1 MIIICISILKPGK
14 TPSAADERSGQAVNG
29 HDYYRPCFED
39 HRHARHARP
48 RSSPG
53 SAAAGFGGCIV
64 PVSVYLLK
72 HGSLPSF
79 FGLFD
84 MYAGPWWSR
93 FDGTFAV
100 LLISHL
106 PVTAAAAYAG
116 AAVVARHRRGAV
128 MSLALL
134 PLERQRRAAGVNL
147 PPDHDQL
154 PACRTA

>member
-1 MIIICISILKPGK
+1 MTTIARASTGSS
-14 TPSAADERSGQAVNG
+14 TRAARAAAIVTWI
-29 HDYYRPCFED
+29 Y
-39 HRHARHARP
+39 
-48 RSSPG
+48 
-53 SAAAGFGGCIV
+53 AAGFGGCIV

-93 FDGTFAV
+93 FDDGTFAV
-100 LLISHL
+100 LLISYL

-116 AAVVARHRRGAV
+116 WQLWRGTRRGAV

>member
-1 MIIICISILKPGK
+1 MTTIARASTGSS
-14 TPSAADERSGQAVNG
+14 TRAARAAAIVTWI
-29 HDYYRPCFED
+29 Y
-39 HRHARHARP
+39 
-48 RSSPG
+48 
-53 SAAAGFGGCIV
+53 AAGFGGCIV

-72 HGSLPSF
+72 HGSLASF

-93 FDGTFAV
+93 FDDGTFAV
-100 LLISHL
+100 LLISYL

-116 AAVVARHRRGAV
+116 WQLWRGTRRGAV

>member
-1 MIIICISILKPGK
+1 MTTIARASTGSS
-14 TPSAADERSGQAVNG
+14 TRAARAAAIVTWI
-29 HDYYRPCFED
+29 Y
-39 HRHARHARP
+39 
-48 RSSPG
+48 
-53 SAAAGFGGCIV
+53 AAGFGGIV

-93 FDGTFAV
+93 FDDGTFAV
-100 LLISHL
+100 LLISYL

-116 AAVVARHRRGAV
+116 WQLWRGTRRGAV

>member
-1 MIIICISILKPGK
+1 MTTIARASTGSS
-14 TPSAADERSGQAVNG
+14 TRAARAAAIVTWI
-29 HDYYRPCFED
+29 Y
-39 HRHARHARP
+39 
-48 RSSPG
+48 
-53 SAAAGFGGCIV
+53 AAGFGGIV

-93 FDGTFAV
+93 FDDGTFAV
-100 LLISHL
+100 LLISYL

-116 AAVVARHRRGAV
+116 WQLWRGTRRGAV

-134 PLERQRRAAGVNL
+134 PLEQQRRAAGVNL

>member
-1 MIIICISILKPGK
+1 MTTIARASTGSS
-14 TPSAADERSGQAVNG
+14 TRAARAAAIVTWI
-29 HDYYRPCFED
+29 Y
-39 HRHARHARP
+39 
-48 RSSPG
+48 
-53 SAAAGFGGCIV
+53 AAGFGGCIV

-72 HGSLPSF
+72 HGSLPSS

-93 FDGTFAV
+93 FDDGTFAV
-100 LLISHL
+100 LLISYL

-116 AAVVARHRRGAV
+116 WQLWRGTRRGAV

>member
-1 MIIICISILKPGK
+1 LRPWGCS
-14 TPSAADERSGQAVNG
+14 TRAARAAAIVTWI
-29 HDYYRPCFED
+29 Y
-39 HRHARHARP
+39 
-48 RSSPG
+48 
-53 SAAAGFGGCIV
+53 AAGFGGCIV

-93 FDGTFAV
+93 FDDGTFAV
-100 LLISHL
+100 LLISYL

-116 AAVVARHRRGAV
+116 WQLWRGTRRGAV

>member
-1 MIIICISILKPGK
+1 MTNIA
-14 TPSAADERSGQAVNG
+14 SASTGSSTRA
-29 HDYYRPCFED
+29 
-39 HRHARHARP
+39 ARA
-48 RSSPG
+48 
-53 SAAAGFGGCIV
+53 AAIVTWIYAAGFGGCIV

-93 FDGTFAV
+93 FDDGTFAV
-100 LLISHL
+100 LLISYL

-116 AAVVARHRRGAV
+116 WQLWRGTRRGAV

>member
-1 MIIICISILKPGK
+1 MTTIARASTGSS
-14 TPSAADERSGQAVNG
+14 TRAARAAAIVTWI
-29 HDYYRPCFED
+29 Y
-39 HRHARHARP
+39 
-48 RSSPG
+48 
-53 SAAAGFGGCIV
+53 AAGFGGCIV

-93 FDGTFAV
+93 FDDGTFAV
-100 LLISHL
+100 LLISYL

-116 AAVVARHRRGAV
+116 WQLWRGTRRGAV

-154 PACRTA
+154 PVCRTA

>member
-1 MIIICISILKPGK
+1 MTTIARASTGSS
-14 TPSAADERSGQAVNG
+14 TRAARAAAIVTWI
-29 HDYYRPCFED
+29 Y
-39 HRHARHARP
+39 
-48 RSSPG
+48 
-53 SAAAGFGGCIV
+53 AAGFGGCIV

-93 FDGTFAV
+93 FDDGTFAV
-100 LLISHL
+100 LLISYL
-106 PVTAAAAYAG
+106 PVTAAAAYEG
-116 AAVVARHRRGAV
+116 WQLWRGTRRGAV

>member
-1 MIIICISILKPGK
+1 MSTIARASTGSS
-14 TPSAADERSGQAVNG
+14 TRAARAAAIVTWI
-29 HDYYRPCFED
+29 Y
-39 HRHARHARP
+39 
-48 RSSPG
+48 
-53 SAAAGFGGCIV
+53 AAGFGGCIV

-93 FDGTFAV
+93 FDDGTFAV
-100 LLISHL
+100 LLISYL

-116 AAVVARHRRGAV
+116 WQLWRGTRRGAV